1 MAQKVARKET
11 VSPAVHSAN
20 STGIPTQMKLDFE
33 QYSGLSFDDVRVQY
47 HSDKPAAIGALAY
60 TQGAQVYLG
69 PGQEKH
75 LRHELGHV
83 IQQKLGVVQPDT
95 ALPKGRAMNTDPGL
109 EREADALGSLTAG
122 QVTGGFSLPLKGP
135 VPPFRSTVIQ
145 AQRISQIQYP
155 AGQPGPLPLPGGL
168 PLLVFESMGTT
179 GTSFDEIFNQTQA
192 YACPTICVFG
202 FNCPEG
208 GTLQGAP
215 AIQTVFTTIEGT
227 SYPHISY
234 TFAFTWKSLPD
245 TYYKMPFVEARLLI
259 METANACLS
268 LYTNVNPDSVFYRWI
283 DGDAKDDQH
292 DFLRDP
298 QFLKKDNFSV
308 RKSVIF
314 TGSYDWRSELE
325 RIPGAYSGFIK
336 AVNNAE
342 RALRIKYYALLQELG
357 PKSYAIPKDTD
368 LPGFYFPETALMM
381 NNVAHQYIASIDA
394 RGIVGAEEKT
404 PQDKES
410 MKIVSTLE
418 RHLGGAE
425 NIRFVPL
432 IQTLNATKPIKHEFS
447 DSPGQVSYW
456 GKDMVNFFRN
466 PRSDETAF
474 ITALK
479 NLRQS
484 AFDPKMW
491 YFVPKSTYSAW
502 EQESPDVQAA
512 ATGKTGPAA
521 TENALKIRLQVQF
534 NAERREQEKNLWN
547 YLQTSFQQASGS
559 RRRNTAYSEI
569 SDFFNKQYDA
579 QSRAQA
585 LANPLPKKSGTAAP
599 VPAKKRKK

>member
-1 MAQKVARKET
+1 MAQKVARKER

-109 EREADALGSLTAG
+109 EREADALGSLTAK

-145 AQRISQIQYP
+145 AQRISQIQFP
-155 AGQPGPLPLPGGL
+155 PGRPGPLPLPGGL

-179 GTSFDEIFNQTQA
+179 VASFNEIFKQTQA

-208 GTLQGAP
+208 GTLQGTP
-215 AIQTVFTTIEGT
+215 AIQTVFSTIEGT

-259 METANACLS
+259 TKTAHTCVNSLLNA
-268 LYTNVNPDSVFYRWI
+268 PHASVFYRWI
-283 DGDAKDDQH
+283 DGDAKDDQYN
-292 DFLRDP
+292 FLRDP
-298 QFLKKDNFSV
+298 QFLEIADSPADKP
-308 RKSVIF
+308 VIF
-314 TGSYDWRSELE
+314 TGSYDWRSELPK
-325 RIPGAYSGFIK
+325 IPDAYDGFIK
-336 AVNNAE
+336 AVNSAE
-342 RALRIKYYALLQELG
+342 RALRIKYYDLLQELG
-357 PKSYAIPKDTD
+357 PASYDIPKDTD

-381 NNVAHQYIASIDA
+381 NKTAHQSITSIDA
-394 RGIVGAEEKT
+394 REIVGAEEKT

-418 RHLGGAE
+418 RCWGGAQ

-466 PRSDETAF
+466 PRSDEVAF

-491 YFVPKSTYSAW
+491 YFVPESTYSAW
-502 EQESPDVQAA
+502 EQKSPGVQGA
-512 ATGKTGPAA
+512 ATGKTGPAD

-534 NAERREQEKNLWN
+534 NAERREQESILWG
-547 YLQTSFQQASGS
+547 YLQTSSQQASGS
-559 RRRNTAYSEI
+559 RKKNTAYSEI
-569 SDFFNKQYDA
+569 SDFFNKQYNA

-585 LANPLPKKSGTAAP
+585 LAKPMSKKPGTAAP